1 MKLSYTWLKEW
12 VDVPWDA
19 QALGSRLT
27 MAGFELEG
35 MAKIGDDFILELN
48 VTPNRGDVMSVL
60 GIAREVSALTGHPLR
75 GPARRAVGAEL
86 TDTFP
91 VRVEAPAA
99 CPTFCGRV
107 IRGVDNL
114 ARSPVW
120 LTARLQSADVRSV
133 TPIVDVTNYVLLELG
148 QPMHA
153 YDLSTL
159 DGEICVRHARAAER
173 LQLLDARTV
182 ELSDD
187 MLVIADRSGAV
198 GLAGIMGG
206 ARTAVATATR
216 DVFLEVAYFAPP
228 AIQGRARRLG
238 LHTDASQHYER
249 GVDPTLQQRAMERAS
264 ALLLEI
270 AGGRAGPVTEVHS
283 SLHQPRRAPVSLRRA
298 QLARLLGA
306 SIEPDAVKTALVALQ
321 MQVRDTPA
329 GWEATPPPHRFDI
342 TIEADLV
349 EEVARMVGYDTIAE
363 REGAGVQHFPDLPR
377 ARPAEAAVLEVLSAR
392 GYHEAITYAFV
403 DPQLQQRLFP
413 ECPSLALANPIA
425 SDLSVMRVSLWPGL
439 LRAAAENQRRQLP
452 RIRLIEH
459 GVCFAVAEGAT
470 LEVDMLAAIACG
482 ERLPEQ
488 WGVPRN
494 ERAPVDFFD
503 VKADVEILL
512 AATGAEGAFTFESAQ
527 LSCLHPGRA
536 ARVLRQGRPVGWIGE
551 LHPEIVR
558 ELDFTYPPILFELAF
573 YDALRVDPSAYVE
586 VSRFPMVRRDLA
598 IVVDQ
603 NVSLS
608 ALRERVTLSSSSLLR
623 QCRVFDV
630 YRGPGLE
637 TGTKSIA
644 LGLIFQDFSRTL
656 TDEDVDQNVASIVA
670 GLRVSLNA
678 KIRE

>member
-1 MKLSYTWLKEW
+1 MKLSYAWLQEW
-12 VDVPWDA
+12 VDVSWDA
-19 QALGSRLT
+19 NELGSRLT

-35 MAKIGDDFILELN
+35 IVTNAADSILELN
-48 VTPNRGDVMSVL
+48 ITPNRGDAMSVL
-60 GIAREVSALTGHPLR
+60 GLAREVAALGGKTLTG
-75 GPARRAVGAEL
+75 PAWRPVAAEL
-86 TDTFP
+86 PDAFP
-91 VRVEAPAA
+91 ILVDERAA

-107 IRGVDNL
+107 IRGVNNQ
-114 ARSPVW
+114 APSPAW

-133 TPIVDVTNYVLLELG
+133 NPTVDVTNYVLLELG

-159 DGEICVRHARAAER
+159 NGEIRARYAHPAER

-182 ELSDD
+182 TLSDD
-187 MLVIADRSGAV
+187 MLVIADCNGAV

-216 DVFLEVAYFAPP
+216 DVFLEAAFFAPP
-228 AIQGRARRLG
+228 AVQGRARRLG
-238 LHTDASQHYER
+238 LHTEASQHYER
-249 GVDPTLQQRAMERAS
+249 GVDPTLQQQALERAS
-264 ALLLEI
+264 SLLIEI
-270 AGGRAGPVTEVHS
+270 AGGRAGPVTRVHS
-283 SLHQPRRAPVSLRRA
+283 GAHQPKRGAVRLRST
-298 QLARLLGA
+298 QLTRLLGT
-306 SIEPDAVKTALVALQ
+306 SIEPAAVTAALIALQ
-321 MQVRDTPA
+321 MSVREVPS
-329 GWEATPPPHRFDI
+329 GWEVTPPAHRFDI
-342 TIEADLV
+342 TIEADLI
-349 EEVARMVGYDTIAE
+349 EEVARMVGFDAIAE
-363 REGAGVQHFPDLPR
+363 REGAGVQHFPPLPR
-377 ARPAEAAVLEVLSAR
+377 ECPPEAAVLEAMSAR

-413 ECPSLALANPIA
+413 ERSALALANPIA
-425 SDLSVMRVSLWPGL
+425 SDLSVMRLSLWPGL
-439 LRAAAENQRRQLP
+439 LRAAAENQRRQQE
-452 RIRLIEH
+452 RARLIEH
-459 GVCFAVAEGAT
+459 GVCFAPADGAA
-470 LEVDMLAAIACG
+470 LEIDMLAGIASG

-488 WGVPRN
+488 WGVPRP
-494 ERAPVDFFD
+494 ERAQVDFFD
-503 VKADVEILL
+503 VKADLEILL
-512 AATGAEGAFTFESAQ
+512 AATGAEDAFTFEAAQ

-536 ARVLRQGRPVGWIGE
+536 ARLLRQARPVGWLGE
-551 LHPEIVR
+551 LHPEIAR

-573 YDALRVDPSAYVE
+573 YDALRVAPGAYAE

-598 IVVDQ
+598 VVVDD

-656 TDEDVDQNVASIVA
+656 TDEDVDRNVASIVA